1 MTLFVLNPCQR
12 ILKPPSAARLVMR
25 NFFYYKRIVYVSFAL
40 NQCNSTM
47 KKIIFSV
54 LMLASTVVWS
64 QALPF
69 DFESTTSGMQGY
81 DGASFTIVSNPSSVG
96 NSSAKVAKIVKVN
109 VADKWAGGKITS
121 ISSLNFSS
129 ASTSVLSMKVY
140 TTEPVGTVVKV
151 KLESPYS
158 GEVDAVTTVSSAWE
172 TLIFDFGIPA
182 CSGSADLVIMPQPFT
197 NGGGNTFYVDDI
209 EQIAGT
215 IATPRSSLPITF
227 ESGTTP
233 DHFFDFESAF
243 LTTVPNPDV
252 DTDNGSAIVGKIVRH
267 LGAPFGGSKITF
279 SNNLDFSSHP
289 EITMKVWTSAPIGT
303 NVTLK
308 AEKPFWGVERSVQ
321 TTKTSEW
328 ETLSFNFSGSL
339 NDMPSLTFLFD
350 FVAGSSSVGD
360 GSANSTFYFDDIKF
374 ANVPLSIPQNEVFSS
389 FIVYPNPASAQ
400 WTVSSR
406 TSTTLFSTALYDLS
420 GQLLGT
426 FDSQGATK
434 ISIDASPY
442 PSGTYFAKITSD
454 LGGHFVKL
462 VKR

>member
-1 MTLFVLNPCQR
+1 MF
-12 ILKPPSAARLVMR
+12 M
-25 NFFYYKRIVYVSFAL
+25 F
-40 NQCNSTM
+40 
-47 KKIIFSV
+47 
-54 LMLASTVVWS
+54 ASTFGWAQS
-64 QALPF
+64 LPF
-69 DFESTTSGMQGY
+69 DFESATSGMQGY
-81 DGASFTIVSNPSSVG
+81 DGASFAIVSNPSSVG
-96 NSSAKVAKIVKVN
+96 NSSANVAKIVKVN
-109 VADKWAGGKITS
+109 VADMWAGAKITS
-121 ISSLNFSS
+121 VSSLNFSS

-140 TTEPVGTVVKV
+140 TTEPVGTVIKI

-158 GEVDAVTTVSSAWE
+158 GEVDAVTTVTSAWE

-209 EQIAGT
+209 EQVAGN

-233 DHFFDFESAF
+233 DHFFDFESAI
-243 LTTVPNPDV
+243 LTTVANPDV
-252 DTDNGSAIVGKIVRH
+252 DADNGSAVVGKIVRH

-308 AEKPFWGVERSVQ
+308 AEKPFWGEERSVQ

-328 ETLSFNFSGSL
+328 ETLSFNFTGAL
-339 NDMPSLTFLFD
+339 NDMPTLTLLFD
-350 FVAGSSSVGD
+350 FVAGSSNVGD
-360 GSANSTFYFDDIKF
+360 GSANSTFYFDDIKY
-374 ANVPLSIPQNEVFSS
+374 ANVPLSNEQNEVLSYFE
-389 FIVYPNPASAQ
+389 VYPNPASAQ
-400 WTVSSR
+400 WMISSK
-406 TSTTLFSTALYDLS
+406 TLNVNSAALYDLN

-426 FDSQGATK
+426 YDAQGSDK
-434 ISIDASPY
+434 IAIDASEY
-442 PSGTYFAKITSD
+442 SSGTYLAKISSN
-454 LGGHFVKL
+454 LGDYFVRL